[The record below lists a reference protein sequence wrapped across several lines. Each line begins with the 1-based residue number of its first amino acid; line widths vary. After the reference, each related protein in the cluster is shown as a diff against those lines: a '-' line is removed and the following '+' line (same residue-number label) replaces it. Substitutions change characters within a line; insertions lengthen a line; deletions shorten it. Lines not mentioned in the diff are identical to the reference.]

1 MGSSPHANDD
11 AVRPVIVEDD
21 VVGSAYGADPKTVV
35 PLGNH
40 YVAIPR
46 GDTAPPVAPPDDVAV
61 VPGRSHL
68 DAVSA
73 FVKQN
78 WLVLITAA
86 IALGGYLAT
95 LKTLTEEVAAI
106 NTTVEEQGKD
116 IAALKVEQA
125 RQVEATSDI
134 KEIRAT
140 AEETARNVAA
150 LCQATRANCR

>member
-1 MGSSPHANDD
+1 MSG
-11 AVRPVIVEDD
+11 
-21 VVGSAYGADPKTVV
+21 
-35 PLGNH
+35 
-40 YVAIPR
+40 
-46 GDTAPPVAPPDDVAV
+46 
-61 VPGRSHL
+61 
-68 DAVSA
+68 

-78 WLVLITAA
+78 WLVLVTAA

-95 LKTLTEEVAAI
+95 LQTLTEEVAEI
-106 NTTVEEQGKD
+106 KTVVDEQGED

-150 LCQATRANCR
+150 LCQATGANCR